1 MEFAKAYGPGDRPQD
16 VPWWSTTL
24 ELRGQQFHFA
34 GLCSSWTS
42 CSDED
47 YGNLLVGRWQ
57 VNEFLKGAKDAD
69 WSVALLHHPWAWLAA
84 FDAEEVEAAAYRDCN
99 IILRG
104 HVHRQQSRAFHS
116 PQDVCL
122 ELAAGS
128 VFDGSRYSND
138 FQLVELE
145 PDLRTVRIHF
155 WLWREGRW
163 IEDRNACPEAP
174 DGVATFIL
182 DAPATAEAGTAQPRT
197 FDSSKYLRA
206 LRERTAYIDI
216 RGLQAGSG
224 RAYSFP
230 IDELYV
236 PLTTS
241 GGAEREL
248 RIELDEAL
256 RHHRLVIVGDPGAG
270 KTTFLRRIAYLVC
283 QDQLGE
289 NPGVVR
295 ERLGLEGIPFPILIR
310 LSELAEHIT
319 VYSYVPHDNNFG
331 ERQIR
336 PAVILR
342 KNSPSN
348 RSDRGA
354 ATQAVL
360 MNVYRTLRLRGLNP
374 TKTIADAL
382 KTYPK
387 LSS

>member
-1 MEFAKAYGPGDRPQD
+1 MADNRLIG
-16 VPWWSTTL
+16 
-24 ELRGQQFHFA
+24 
-34 GLCSSWTS
+34 WTAATRLAVAVVTVS
-42 CSDED
+42 
-47 YGNLLVGRWQ
+47 GLLV
-57 VNEFLKGAKDAD
+57 FSSA
-69 WSVALLHHPWAWLAA
+69 SPAL
-84 FDAEEVEAAAYRDCN
+84 
-99 IILRG
+99 
-104 HVHRQQSRAFHS
+104 S
-116 PQDVCL
+116 PKH
-122 ELAAGS
+122 E
-128 VFDGSRYSND
+128 
-138 FQLVELE
+138 
-145 PDLRTVRIHF
+145 
-155 WLWREGRW
+155 
-163 IEDRNACPEAP
+163 
-174 DGVATFIL
+174 
-182 DAPATAEAGTAQPRT
+182 AEAGAGDHRIDRSEI
-197 FDSSKYLRA
+197 DSAAWNRA
-206 LRERTAYIDI
+206 IQRATQH